1 MKNSCFIV
9 LFLLGIIPSAFAQL
23 IGFEEEVPEAFTVSG
38 KGEVKISSLFYKEG
52 ESSLEW
58 DFQPGS
64 TLDVQIAPLSLN
76 TRNEKQF
83 GITLWIYNEK
93 PQQDSIR
100 FEFLNK
106 AGEVSYWF
114 SYHLKAAGWRACWIS
129 FAYMQG
135 NKRDKNIGS
144 AVDGAVSGIYTLR
157 LFRKRR

>member
-64 TLDVQIAPLSLN
+64 TLPANDKR
-76 TRNEKQF
+76 T
-83 GITLWIYNEK
+83 
-93 PQQDSIR
+93 
-100 FEFLNK
+100 
-106 AGEVSYWF
+106 
-114 SYHLKAAGWRACWIS
+114 
-129 FAYMQG
+129 
-135 NKRDKNIGS
+135 NKRLLPPYSETQNE
-144 AVDGAVSGIYTLR
+144 
-157 LFRKRR
+157 

>member
-64 TLDVQIAPLSLN
+64 TLDVRTAS
-76 TRNEKQF
+76 R
-83 GITLWIYNEK
+83 
-93 PQQDSIR
+93 
-100 FEFLNK
+100 
-106 AGEVSYWF
+106 F
-114 SYHLKAAGWRACWIS
+114 SYSTIKEQFEHPA
-129 FAYMQG
+129 
-135 NKRDKNIGS
+135 
-144 AVDGAVSGIYTLR
+144 
-157 LFRKRR
+157 